1 MLKLLIKNPLNRKL
15 KKNEKL
21 QIGFDKKLKIE
32 MIFDNGANDIY
43 YIPDKEKKE
52 KKHNKTGS
60 LFLDYLADDV
70 TEIFSNFFDDVIE
83 ENNIKNIE
91 DKYIN
96 AYTFYFKYFFE
107 DKWKQDGLKSMKNIE
122 KEEIPE
128 VKEFCIRV
136 LQKFE
141 NAENLKELVA
151 LKKEYIGNVYK
162 RNEEIFIG
170 NMFFKKGD
178 KFAYKVNGSRYKNI
192 LDFFVDKVYL
202 QKVYKLLIDYCYFR
216 IDTINSQLNSRNV
229 IQRFL
234 LFRYEY
240 DKLFGFGTE
249 REAQILHFDIPE
261 ATANITKSGEIVYC
275 YQIDEFT
282 VKDLSNKGHTEESL
296 GIEQFKIT
304 NRFFNLSLLE
314 LLECGNRIS
323 ICENCNRYFILNKEG
338 TIYCNNP
345 SPQNGNRTCS
355 SYMKEYNYKNKLNR
369 DKEKKEINRAIKK
382 ARDRIYRY
390 WKPLLD
396 TNENRERN
404 LVKSEKDKKE
414 WKESLK
420 KKEKEYKKGNITLT
434 EFVDWLDKS
443 NRKR

>member
-1 MLKLLIKNPLNRKL
+1 MLKLLIKNPFNRKL
-15 KKNEKL
+15 KKDEKL

-32 MIFDNGANDIY
+32 IIFDDGANDIY

-52 KKHNKTGS
+52 KKHNRTGS

-70 TEIFSNFFDDVIE
+70 TEIFSNFFDDVIK
-83 ENNIKNIE
+83 ENNIEKIE

-122 KEEIPE
+122 KEEIQK

-141 NAENLKELVA
+141 NAENLKELIA
-151 LKKEYIGNVYK
+151 LKNEYMGKVYK
-162 RNEEIFIG
+162 RNEKIFIG
-170 NMFFKKGD
+170 NKFFKKED
-178 KFAYKVNGSRYKNI
+178 KFAYKVNGSGYRNI

-216 IDTINSQLNSRNV
+216 IDTINSQSNSRKV

-240 DKLFGFGTE
+240 DKLFSSGIE

-261 ATANITKSGEIVYC
+261 ATANITKNGEIVYC

-296 GIEQFKIT
+296 GTEQFKIT

-345 SPQNGNRTCS
+345 SPQNKNRTCS
-355 SYMKEYNYKNKLNR
+355 YYMKQYNYKNKMCK
-369 DKEKKEINRAIKK
+369 DKEKNEIQKEIKKAKDRLYSRIKSFKDLKTEEGRKYYNKEKKKLKENIAIKK
-382 ARDRIYRY
+382 EEYD
-390 WKPLLD
+390 
-396 TNENRERN
+396 N
-404 LVKSEKDKKE
+404 KE
-414 WKESLK
+414 ITVQEFIKWLK
-420 KKEKEYKKGNITLT
+420 
-434 EFVDWLDKS
+434 
-443 NRKR
+443 RK